1 MTYSYDDDDLKFYL
15 NSIRDIPLLTKEE
28 EYELAIKK
36 DNNDTNARNK
46 LIESNLKLV
55 VSIAKGYQGLGLS
68 FLDLIGEGNIGL
80 TIAVDKFDVS
90 RGCRFSTYATYWINQ
105 KIVCALYNSSKMIR
119 LPYHL
124 MYKLSKMVDYI
135 KFCQSNG
142 FMPSEEELAKKFD
155 ISLDTAL
162 ILCESQQQIIS
173 FDSNIKNDEDNKT
186 KVFDSIASNVNI
198 EENFESEMLPD
209 YVREALEKSN
219 ISDKQ
224 RYIIIKRFGLEDGNP
239 RKLEE
244 IAEDV
249 GLSKERVRQII
260 DKTLEYLGNSK
271 FFRNLKI
278 YCDSPKTKTL
288 GSQ

>member
-155 ISLDTAL
+155 ISLDTAF
-162 ILCESQQQIIS
+162 ILCESKQQIIS

-278 YCDSPKTKTL
+278 YCDSPKTKTF